1 VLKIKNLL
9 ALVFTLLLLSEPVFA
24 KRNKPPRIELDS
36 GWSYTLFENAKAY
49 LPLNNKYFSN
59 LPAYVPDHRGYIWIK
74 NTFYIPPELEY
85 KNIAVYLG
93 QIKVASEVYVN
104 GVHIGASGYMPP
116 KEFFNGEKSTAFQI
130 PQSIIKYDNQPNTI
144 VVKLWVNTTGKLG
157 DSPFI
162 STPDYVFLTR
172 SMHDLLASEF
182 PFAISIFL
190 FFISFLYIFFYF
202 IRPSDKSNLSFGLL
216 TLFSSLYLFPICY
229 GEYPFGN
236 TLDYLLFNK
245 FFNAF
250 VPYTAMHLAVSFI
263 RDFLGK
269 KETRWFKIFRI
280 IFSAVIFTIP
290 FFALT
295 LWQFFILQVIGY
307 IVSGFLFLY
316 PIKIILED
324 IFNRRKKVNSL
335 LIGFSPVLLS
345 LLLAIILITFTD
357 FQYIKLLVCFGWQFT
372 ILIFLGLLLV
382 NYVKLFS
389 RVEYVNTN
397 LEKIVKHK
405 TQELQNA
412 NKALEEINNNLE
424 QEQKRTERE
433 MELASFVQQSF
444 YSLRK
449 TDFSDWEIA
458 VYFKPLQGVSGD
470 LYDLYIREDTIK
482 GLSIFDVSG
491 HGISSGLVTMLVK
504 NIIQQEFYE
513 GINEDLS
520 QVLHK
525 INERIIKE
533 KGSIENYLTGIM
545 FRINKNVLEFVNA
558 GHPEPILIC
567 KNDASKLLK
576 KEAETQCGVI
586 GIGGI
591 PTVFTTTSIKLQKND
606 VLMLYTDGI
615 TEAVNSNNEMFGKNR
630 LLELLDENKNLSIQE
645 LSEKIKTSIYNFIGD
660 AEIKDDITFLLLKRK

>member
-1 VLKIKNLL
+1 
-9 ALVFTLLLLSEPVFA
+9 
-24 KRNKPPRIELDS
+24 
-36 GWSYTLFENAKAY
+36 
-49 LPLNNKYFSN
+49 
-59 LPAYVPDHRGYIWIK
+59 
-74 NTFYIPPELEY
+74 
-85 KNIAVYLG
+85 
-93 QIKVASEVYVN
+93 
-104 GVHIGASGYMPP
+104 M
-116 KEFFNGEKSTAFQI
+116 
-130 PQSIIKYDNQPNTI
+130 
-144 VVKLWVNTTGKLG
+144 
-157 DSPFI
+157 
-162 STPDYVFLTR
+162 
-172 SMHDLLASEF
+172 
-182 PFAISIFL
+182 
-190 FFISFLYIFFYF
+190 
-202 IRPSDKSNLSFGLL
+202 
-216 TLFSSLYLFPICY
+216 
-229 GEYPFGN
+229 
-236 TLDYLLFNK
+236 
-245 FFNAF
+245 
-250 VPYTAMHLAVSFI
+250 
-263 RDFLGK
+263 
-269 KETRWFKIFRI
+269 
-280 IFSAVIFTIP
+280 
-290 FFALT
+290 
-295 LWQFFILQVIGY
+295 
-307 IVSGFLFLY
+307 
-316 PIKIILED
+316 
-324 IFNRRKKVNSL
+324 
-335 LIGFSPVLLS
+335 
-345 LLLAIILITFTD
+345 
-357 FQYIKLLVCFGWQFT
+357 
-372 ILIFLGLLLV
+372 LLV